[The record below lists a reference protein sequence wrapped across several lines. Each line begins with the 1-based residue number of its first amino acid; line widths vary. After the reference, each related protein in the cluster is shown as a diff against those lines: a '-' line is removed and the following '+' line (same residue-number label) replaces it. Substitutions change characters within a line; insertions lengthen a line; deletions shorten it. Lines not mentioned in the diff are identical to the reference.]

1 MLVES
6 NSSTKEKIC
15 NATNNEN
22 PPKRTLKCHWVARK
36 STKHRS
42 KRRIGQ
48 LQKKSGMSA
57 NNGEIKAHTYT
68 HSLTQAIHEKMRDAD
83 LASICCLVSPSK
95 KEKHVTKWHFF
106 RSDFRFH
113 KSGGQ
118 DRQYLKRYWLD
129 HDHGHSRSLVKG
141 EGSQNTRTIL
151 MLVCVCVRLPA
162 LINLFK
168 PPLGRE

>member
-1 MLVES
+1 MEIAMWFYSFGKHSPIANLTRNTFYCVPDGKTSIDLWSIEVSLNPSTEKVDKIKSVLIES

-22 PPKRTLKCHWVARK
+22 SPKRTLKCHWVARK

-68 HSLTQAIHEKMRDAD
+68 HA
-83 LASICCLVSPSK
+83 
-95 KEKHVTKWHFF
+95 
-106 RSDFRFH
+106 
-113 KSGGQ
+113 G
-118 DRQYLKRYWLD
+118 Y
-129 HDHGHSRSLVKG
+129 
-141 EGSQNTRTIL
+141 TRKN
-151 MLVCVCVRLPA
+151 A
-162 LINLFK
+162 
-168 PPLGRE
+168 